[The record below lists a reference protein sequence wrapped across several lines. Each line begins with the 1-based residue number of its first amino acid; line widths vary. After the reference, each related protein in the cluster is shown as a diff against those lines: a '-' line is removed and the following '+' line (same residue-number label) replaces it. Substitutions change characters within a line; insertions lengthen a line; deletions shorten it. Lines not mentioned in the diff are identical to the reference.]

1 MAARW
6 TGQLPARLGG
16 LQRRFARWRRTH
28 KACARIPDSLWA
40 AAVKMVGPLGLHR
53 TAQALRL
60 NYYALKRRAEP
71 QVPTVSD
78 SLEKSSVATFVELGS
93 LANHSFAAMPA
104 GPCECA
110 VEWEDAAGRKMR
122 IQFKSV
128 PLPDLVALSRSFWN
142 PSS

>member
-1 MAARW
+1 MIASARVW
-6 TGQLPARLGG
+6 WSKSRMRSVVAVNASPGAKAR
-16 LQRRFARWRRTH
+16 
-28 KACARIPDSLWA
+28 
-40 AAVKMVGPLGLHR
+40 
-53 TAQALRL
+53 ALRL

-71 QVPTVSD
+71 QVPAVSD
-78 SLEKSSVATFVELGS
+78 SLEKNSVATFVELAPP
-93 LANHSFAAMPA
+93 ANDSFAAMPA

-142 PSS
+142 PSP